1 MRKALA
7 IYGAS
12 EEALGLV
19 PVLEQNAEVEVVGVF
34 ASDADAARRLARR
47 LRIAVEISS
56 DPALFARPLHAVID
70 AGVATPFA
78 EAFPDAAA
86 GDLQVVSP
94 LTARL
99 LWGYAASSADRKS
112 ELLQA
117 LHEIVES
124 VNLTIDTDELF
135 SRMLEIA
142 MGVTGADGGSLMLLD
157 AERGELRIRVAAG
170 VEPELWPKI
179 RVKLGEG
186 VAGRAAAEA
195 RPIRVRGRAD
205 GDAFRLSRQ
214 RLDVE
219 AALCVPLVHEGRVLG
234 VLNLHHKT
242 RSDVFADADLE
253 FAEQLGRLDAAIVAR
268 AEEHETLRRQAS
280 RYAAVRAVR
289 ESLAGERPLETRL
302 EALCQRVAELV
313 GGGIAT
319 VYLYGEAER
328 ELRLAATSLAGGGL
342 GGEYRIAL
350 GQGLDGRAAQSR
362 EPLLLES
369 RPGHL
374 DVASLPLLAGD
385 VLVGVLSVQTGPGN
399 ADGEA
404 RVLRE
409 RLLEIAAAA
418 ADTIAQARREAR
430 MSTRATKIGAINETG
445 IRLVSSRDIAEV
457 ARLATSSAVFVLEAD
472 HAILRLQ
479 DPETRRFVIR
489 SYYGSADARTQEK
502 LFRLDKQLAV
512 ATLRGQR
519 TRVISDLARDP
530 DTGPLAG
537 GFRSALAAPLRRE
550 GKPVGVLA
558 LYDKVSP
565 DRFFAGAFGD
575 DDLHIFT
582 RFVTYVERGVENALF
597 HAGAQRQQSFDE
609 ETGLPNGEYLAR
621 RIDQELA
628 RAGGR
633 EGALALLTCRLD
645 NLPELRSGADAKR
658 AELLVTRAAEALRTH
673 LREFD
678 VLARVSEEEFAALL
692 PDPGPTPEDRVT
704 ALARAVAEEI
714 AKDEAL
720 AGGTRP
726 SLAFGYALHPSEG
739 ADREALL
746 ARARKPRI
754 RMV

>member
-1 MRKALA
+1 VRKGLA

-19 PVLEQNAEVEVVGVF
+19 PILEDNAEVQVIGLY
-34 ASDADAARRLARR
+34 ATDAEAARKLARR
-47 LRIAVEISS
+47 MRVVVEIGD
-56 DPALFARPLHAVID
+56 DPALFERPLHAVID
-70 AGVATPFA
+70 AGVTVPFA

-86 GDLQVVSP
+86 RDLQVVSP

-99 LWGYAASSADRKS
+99 LWGYGATGSDRKG

-135 SRMLEIA
+135 ARMLEIA

-157 AERGELRIRVAAG
+157 AERGELRVRVAAG
-170 VEPELWPKI
+170 IEPELWPKI

-205 GDAFRLSRQ
+205 AEVFRLSRQ
-214 RLDVE
+214 RMDVE

-234 VLNLHHKT
+234 VLNLHHRT
-242 RSDVFADADLE
+242 RSDVFADADME
-253 FAEQLGRLDAAIVAR
+253 FAQQLGRLDAAIVAR
-268 AEEHETLRRQAS
+268 AEEHDTLRRQAS

-289 ESLAGERPLETRL
+289 ESLSGEAPLEARL
-302 EALCQRVAELV
+302 EALCQRVAELF

-350 GQGLDGRAAQSR
+350 GQGLDGRAAATR
-362 EPLLLES
+362 EPILLES

-374 DVASLPLLAGD
+374 DVAALPLLAGD
-385 VLVGVLSVQTGPGN
+385 VLVGVLSVQAGPGAPN
-399 ADGEA
+399 GVA
-404 RVLRE
+404 RALKE

-430 MSTRATKIGAINETG
+430 MSARATKIGAINETG
-445 IRLVSSRDIAEV
+445 IRLVSSRDLSEV
-457 ARLATSSAVFVLEAD
+457 ARLATSSAVFILEAD
-472 HAILRLQ
+472 HAVLRLQ

-489 SYYGSADARTQEK
+489 SYYGSADGRTQEK
-502 LFRLDKQLAV
+502 LFHLDKQIAV
-512 ATLRGQR
+512 DTLRGGR
-519 TRVISDLARDP
+519 TRVLSDLSRDP
-530 DTGPLAG
+530 NTAPLAG
-537 GFRSALAAPLRRE
+537 GFRSALAGPLRRE
-550 GKPVGVLA
+550 GRVVGTLA

-565 DRFFAGAFGD
+565 DRFFADSFGE
-575 DDLHIFT
+575 DDLNIFS
-582 RFVTYVERGVENALF
+582 RFVSYVERGIENAMS
-597 HAGAQRQQSFDE
+597 HAHAQHAQSFDE
-609 ETGLPNGEYLAR
+609 ETGLPNGVYLAR
-621 RIDQELA
+621 RVDQELA

-633 EGALALLTCRLD
+633 EGALALVTCRLD
-645 NLPELRSGADAKR
+645 NLAELRSGGDKR

-678 VLARVSEEEFAALL
+678 VLARVSEEEFVALL
-692 PDPGPTPEDRVT
+692 PDPGPAPEDRVT

-714 AKDEAL
+714 AKDESL